1 MTRTKMTFNKYQRQ
15 ISTLKDL
22 LKSKG
27 LSVQTRQMLESDLAT
42 YEKAIEIILTE
53 TGGVIV

>member
-1 MTRTKMTFNKYQRQ
+1 MTRTKLTFNKYQRQ

-22 LKSKG
+22 LRSKG

-53 TGGVIV
+53 CKGVVV

>member
-1 MTRTKMTFNKYQRQ
+1 MTRTKLTFNKYQRQ

-22 LKSKG
+22 LRSKG

-42 YEKAIEIILTE
+42 YEKAVEIILTE
-53 TGGVIV
+53 TGGIII